1 MSDHDF
7 EKQVQQKME
16 QLKLRPSD
24 AVWTKVDKRIRKERR
39 RRRVVLWLPLLL
51 LCMVA
56 GGYFY
61 FDTQSNNNNKFTAS
75 ELTSTHK
82 GSDKNTSESTTT
94 ADSSSGNNSGAPV
107 TTPSPA
113 TEQTTAPANTTTE
126 QTEVAPDN
134 ASPKVDQPVNQAA
147 RATGANGASE
157 ITPDNKTNVPVIK
170 GTVRHKAKRGPG
182 SKNAGT
188 MNNDKPSAAI
198 APDRSNIVAAE
209 TGNKSPR
216 KTKNNSTE
224 KQNNDQAAANSIAAN
239 DTDASGLNKRTDSA
253 RVASALPPQLDQV
266 DSATVIVQ
274 TPTPAPALN
283 KNDLASQQSTRK
295 KTKSVAPLTPKP
307 ARKPSSWSFGIVAEG
322 GASHISKGSPFSLL
336 SKKNNEPEDLAYA
349 SPAPSNQNLYGGPAG
364 FTQMPEKKAAP
375 LKSGLSWSA
384 GGFVQK
390 QLSKRISL
398 SAGVQYSYFSTKM
411 QVGEFMKYAIS
422 VSNANY
428 DQVVS
433 DFYQGNRS
441 AYNVGGG
448 LNTTSY
454 PRPPQDHEYT
464 NKYHFLEIPV
474 KIHWLVTN
482 EEAALPVMVDGGLSV
497 ARLLHSNALHYDGTN
512 DVYYRDSDYFNK
524 IQAGITAGVN
534 VALFND
540 SKHPV
545 WIGPTIKY
553 QLSNLIT
560 SDLSGGQHLWSFGLG
575 AKFFLK
581 K

>member
-16 QLKLRPSD
+16 QLRLRPSD

-39 RRRVVLWLPLLL
+39 RRRVVLWLPLFL
-51 LCMVA
+51 LCVVA

-61 FDTQSNNNNKFTAS
+61 FDTQSNNNKFTAS
-75 ELTSTHK
+75 ELKSTHN
-82 GSDKNTSESTTT
+82 GSDKNTSESTTIT
-94 ADSSSGNNSGAPV
+94 DSSENNSGASV
-107 TTPSPA
+107 TAPSSSPS
-113 TEQTTAPANTTTE
+113 TGQTTAPENTTTE
-126 QTEVAPDN
+126 QTTVAPDN
-134 ASPKVDQPVNQAA
+134 ATPKVDQPASKAA
-147 RATGANGASE
+147 TAFEAKGANKNIAPE
-157 ITPDNKTNVPVIK
+157 NQNVVPDLNTSAPQKRRAVP
-170 GTVRHKAKRGPG
+170 P
-182 SKNAGT
+182 SKN
-188 MNNDKPSAAI
+188 
-198 APDRSNIVAAE
+198 
-209 TGNKSPR
+209 TGIR
-216 KTKNNSTE
+216 KNSTE
-224 KQNNDQAAANSIAAN
+224 KQNIDQAEANSIAAN
-239 DTDASGLNKRTDSA
+239 DADAVGLNKHTDSA
-253 RVASALPPQLDQV
+253 RLVSALPPQQDQV

-274 TPTPAPALN
+274 TPTPAPAAK
-283 KNDLASQQSTRK
+283 KNDLASQQSTKK
-295 KTKSVAPLTPKP
+295 KTKPAAPLTPKP

-336 SKKNNEPEDLAYA
+336 SKKNNEPEDLAYS
-349 SPAPSNQNLYGGPAG
+349 SPAPANQNLYGGPAG
-364 FTQMPEKKAAP
+364 FTQVPEKKSPP

-411 QVGEFMKYAIS
+411 HVGEFMRYAIS
-422 VSNANY
+422 VSNASY

-433 DFYQGNRS
+433 DFYQGSRS

-454 PRPPQDHEYT
+454 PRPPQDHEYV

-482 EEAALPVMVDGGLSV
+482 EEAALPVIVDGGLSV
-497 ARLLHSNALHYDGTN
+497 SRLLHSNALHYDGTN

-534 VALFND
+534 VALFNN